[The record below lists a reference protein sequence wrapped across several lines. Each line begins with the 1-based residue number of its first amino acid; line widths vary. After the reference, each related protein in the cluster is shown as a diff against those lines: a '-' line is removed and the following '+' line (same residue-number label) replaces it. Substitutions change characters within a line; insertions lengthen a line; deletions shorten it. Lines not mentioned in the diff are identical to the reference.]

1 MVEEIEGFAGAFNPF
16 ISSSQL
22 PGQPLYSKYRA
33 DLWAVNN
40 TNNTVF
46 ITVYS
51 DSLIKSLNLK

>member
-1 MVEEIEGFAGAFNPF
+1 MVEEIEGFAVMFNPF

-33 DLWAVNN
+33 DLWAFKNPK
-40 TNNTVF
+40 NTVF
-46 ITVYS
+46 ITVNF